1 MRILKEIPFLVIV
14 LFPLYSFCQ
23 DSTFHDS
30 IERTRFFIGIDFSI
44 IPFSFDNHAFDII
57 KFNSPIQYSNSL
69 YFNIR
74 TQNRFNSY
82 TIIKTG
88 LLTDVLNTNILLS
101 KSTDDNTIE
110 QIDILFR
117 KRYIGI
123 PILIGHSAHLSSH
136 YCFVFQMGLVF
147 FHEIGNKSSYQGT
160 GNWEQAINNWKNKID
175 DEKGWNASML
185 YFSYG
190 HEREINQVLLLHYEL
205 YWQHRF
211 NENGFYNEETHRP
224 FRPYDI
230 IGINIGISW
239 APNI

>member
-1 MRILKEIPFLVIV
+1 MRILKEIPFLVIT

-23 DSTFHDS
+23 DCTFHDS
-30 IERTRFFIGIDFSI
+30 TRTSFFIGTDFSF
-44 IPFSFDNHAFDII
+44 IPFSFDDHNYDKID
-57 KFNSPIQYSNSL
+57 FNSPIQYSTGL
-69 YFNIR
+69 NINFR
-74 TQNRFNSY
+74 IQNRFNSY
-82 TIIKTG
+82 IVLKTG
-88 LLTDVLNTNILLS
+88 LLTDVLNTKIHLS
-101 KSTDDNTIE
+101 RSTDDDKIE
-110 QIDILFR
+110 QIDLLFR

-123 PILIGHSAHLSSH
+123 PILLGHSAQLSSK
-136 YCFVFQMGLVF
+136 YSFVFQMGLVF

-160 GNWEQAINNWKNKID
+160 GNWEQAINNWENKID

-190 HEREINQVLLLHYEL
+190 HERQINHVLLLHYEL

-230 IGINIGISW
+230 FGINIGIDW
-239 APNI
+239 TPDI